1 MKQGL
6 LRRSCRLS
14 VVMLLMG
21 ACTLALAQNDVREES
36 IEAQREQAEL
46 QEKIDAADEATREAL
61 RELRAAEREANR
73 LRAYNAELAPLVERQ
88 SDAIVQ
94 REQALSTLSE
104 TREALPVLMRD
115 MVDRLRRWVE
125 ADLPFLQEE
134 RLARVDELENM
145 LADAEMSASDKLDR
159 VLAAWRTELDYG
171 REMDAWRG
179 QLVGAENREVDYL
192 RLGRVGWYYVAPDG
206 SKGVSGKAVPTSGS
220 RLTMSNWLRCARA
233 YVLRESS
240 VPQNCWLYRPRS
252 RYLSAG
258 RRKRKRH
265 EVPRATDVWSA
276 VLVTAGVS
284 PKRRGP
290 VRNRRQSA
298 VPRSN
303 LGNPARRPSSC
314 RGTG

>member
-206 SKGVSGKAVPTSGS
+206 SKGGVWKSRANQWQSLNDEQLAEVRKGIRIAREQRAPELLALPTSIEVSVSGPQKEETS
-220 RLTMSNWLRCARA
+220 
-233 YVLRESS
+233 
-240 VPQNCWLYRPRS
+240 
-252 RYLSAG
+252 
-258 RRKRKRH
+258 
-265 EVPRATDVWSA
+265 
-276 VLVTAGVS
+276 
-284 PKRRGP
+284 
-290 VRNRRQSA
+290 
-298 VPRSN
+298 
-303 LGNPARRPSSC
+303 
-314 RGTG
+314 